1 MEVSGGTGGFEG
13 LAANSSTTAVRFG
26 RLNGDTRSDVAS
38 PSVSGT
44 EAAGASAASGELRR
58 EVERCRGGGEHR
70 PSVLAAEGSG
80 AETAAAGSS
89 IEEEEEEDEEVPS
102 AEVAVRCAV
111 HEQEKI

>member
-1 MEVSGGTGGFEG
+1 MSGGTGGIEG

-44 EAAGASAASGELRR
+44 EATGAAAASGERR
-58 EVERCRGGGEHR
+58 RGEERCRGGGEHR
-70 PSVLAAEGSG
+70 PSALAAEGSG

-89 IEEEEEEDEEVPS
+89 IEEEVPS

-111 HEQEKI
+111 HEQEII